1 MSTLVASTGN
11 VTRQFGTFSAEIQMG
26 SGSTVNRDMSVAN
39 LPVITQD
46 FDIQEES
53 EDINEFKVN
62 LSDVT
67 IKIFDGLS
75 EGESL
80 FSYIEALSNSD
91 TIRIK
96 VITTIGNFTGTDV
109 FISSKSACKYD
120 WRSRTVEMTGTA
132 ALRRDVEVTGYS
144 ISSKTSPNGW
154 VAPKDL
160 ITQFLLT
167 QGISPTVKIIGHF
180 FDYDVTD
187 LAVSPAPIGT
197 PKYLVLPST
206 SVDSYNEAQLKF
218 LRLSVIEGAVIG
230 TMMGYAFYV
239 RRNYVEDVSDNY
251 AEISAD
257 DLENFGIEFNARN
270 VRNVDYDFS
279 FTDQTGTARYN
290 PSTQTINSSGA
301 QDLDVTYGAGGY
313 KTVQYDGSDSFD
325 EIDVT
330 LDGYMTQARIDEVG
344 GDSKESY
351 ENALGIVSSYQVTF
365 EIFGVGSLK
374 PYQYIEFQ
382 NDIHPALNGKKVRAS
397 YLEYDLEN
405 DLIKGEGYIIG

>member
-1 MSTLVASTGN
+1 MSTLIASTAN
-11 VTRQFGTFSAEIQMG
+11 VVRQFGIFSAEIQMG
-26 SGSTVNRDMSVAN
+26 SGSVVNRDMSVAN

-62 LSDVT
+62 LSDIT

-120 WRSRTVEMTGTA
+120 WRSRTVEITGTA
-132 ALRRDVEVTGYS
+132 ALRRDVLVTGYS
-144 ISSKTSPNGW
+144 ISSKTSSDGW

-167 QGISPTVKIIGHF
+167 QGISPTIKIIGHF
-180 FDYDVTD
+180 FDYDVTNLNGQPQD
-187 LAVSPAPIGT
+187 N

-206 SVDSYNEAQLKF
+206 SVDTYNEAQLKF
-218 LRLSVIEGAVIG
+218 LRLSVIEAAVIG

-251 AEISAD
+251 AQISAD

-270 VRNVDYDFS
+270 VRNVDYDFN

-290 PSTQTINSSGA
+290 PSTQTINSSGV
-301 QDLDVTYGAGGY
+301 QDLDVAYGAGGY
-313 KTVQYDGSDSFD
+313 KTVQWDGSDSFD
-325 EIDVT
+325 EIDVS
-330 LDGYMTQARIDEVG
+330 LEGYMTQAMINEVG
-344 GDSKESY
+344 GNTKESY

-365 EIFGVGSLK
+365 DIFGVGSLK

>member
-1 MSTLVASTGN
+1 MSTLIASTAN
-11 VTRQFGTFSAEIQMG
+11 VARQFGTFSAEIQMG
-26 SGSTVNRDMSVAN
+26 SGSVVNRDMSVAN

-62 LSDVT
+62 LSDIT

-120 WRSRTVEMTGTA
+120 WRSRTVEITGTA
-132 ALRRDVEVTGYS
+132 ALRRDVLVTGYS
-144 ISSKTSPNGW
+144 ISSKTSSDGW

-167 QGISPTVKIIGHF
+167 QGISPTIKVIGHF
-180 FDYDVTD
+180 FDYDVTQLNGVPQD
-187 LAVSPAPIGT
+187 N

-206 SVDSYNEAQLKF
+206 SVDTYNKAQLKF
-218 LRLSVIEGAVIG
+218 LRLSVIEAAVIG

-270 VRNVDYDFS
+270 VRNVDYDFN

-301 QDLDVTYGAGGY
+301 QDLDVAYGAGGY
-313 KTVQYDGSDSFD
+313 KTVQWDGSDSFD
-325 EIDVT
+325 EIDVS
-330 LDGYMTQARIDEVG
+330 LDGYMTQAMINEVG

-365 EIFGVGSLK
+365 DIFGVGSLK
-374 PYQYIEFQ
+374 PYQYIKFQ

>member
-1 MSTLVASTGN
+1 MSTLIASTAN
-11 VTRQFGTFSAEIQMG
+11 VVRQFGTFSAEIQMG
-26 SGSTVNRDMSVAN
+26 SGSVVNRDMSVAN

-62 LSDVT
+62 LSDIT

-109 FISSKSACKYD
+109 FISGKSACKYD
-120 WRSRTVEMTGTA
+120 WRSRTVEITGTA

-144 ISSKTSPNGW
+144 ISSKTSPDGW

-167 QGISPTVKIIGHF
+167 QGISPTIKIIGHF
-180 FDYDVTD
+180 FDYDVTN
-187 LAVSPAPIGT
+187 LAVSPAPVGT

-270 VRNVDYDFS
+270 VRNVDYDFN

-301 QDLDVTYGAGGY
+301 QDLDVAYGAGGY

-330 LDGYMTQARIDEVG
+330 LDGYMTQARINEVG

-365 EIFGVGSLK
+365 DIFGVGSLK
-374 PYQYIEFQ
+374 PYQYIKFQ

-397 YLEYDLEN
+397 YLEYDLDN

>member
-26 SGSTVNRDMSVAN
+26 SGSTVNRSMSVAN

-53 EDINEFKVN
+53 EDINEFKLN
-62 LSDVT
+62 LSDIT

-75 EGESL
+75 QGESL
-80 FSYIEALSNSD
+80 FSYIESLSNSD

-96 VITTIGNFTGTDV
+96 VVTTIGNFTGTDV

-180 FDYDVTD
+180 FDYDVTN
-187 LAVSPAPIGT
+187 LAVSPAPVGT

-206 SVDSYNEAQLKF
+206 SINTYNSAQLKF

-239 RRNYVEDVSDNY
+239 RRNYVQDVSDNY
-251 AEISAD
+251 AQISAD

-330 LDGYMTQARIDEVG
+330 LDGYMTQARINQVG
-344 GDSKESY
+344 GDSKASY

-365 EIFGVGSLK
+365 DIFGVGSLK

>member
-1 MSTLVASTGN
+1 
-11 VTRQFGTFSAEIQMG
+11 
-26 SGSTVNRDMSVAN
+26 
-39 LPVITQD
+39 
-46 FDIQEES
+46 
-53 EDINEFKVN
+53 
-62 LSDVT
+62 
-67 IKIFDGLS
+67 
-75 EGESL
+75 
-80 FSYIEALSNSD
+80 
-91 TIRIK
+91 
-96 VITTIGNFTGTDV
+96 
-109 FISSKSACKYD
+109 
-120 WRSRTVEMTGTA
+120 
-132 ALRRDVEVTGYS
+132 
-144 ISSKTSPNGW
+144 
-154 VAPKDL
+154 
-160 ITQFLLT
+160 
-167 QGISPTVKIIGHF
+167 
-180 FDYDVTD
+180 
-187 LAVSPAPIGT
+187 
-197 PKYLVLPST
+197 
-206 SVDSYNEAQLKF
+206 
-218 LRLSVIEGAVIG
+218 
-230 TMMGYAFYV
+230 MMGYAFYV

-365 EIFGVGSLK
+365 DIFGVGSLK

>member
-26 SGSTVNRDMSVAN
+26 SGSTVNRDMSVAS

-53 EDINEFKVN
+53 EDINEFKLN
-62 LSDVT
+62 LSDIT

-80 FSYIEALSNSD
+80 FSYIEDLTNSD

-144 ISSKTSPNGW
+144 ISSKTSPDGW

-167 QGISPTVKIIGHF
+167 QGISPTIKIIGHF

-187 LAVSPAPIGT
+187 LAVSPAPVGT

-206 SVDSYNEAQLKF
+206 SISTYNSAQIKF

-279 FTDQTGTARYN
+279 FTDQTGTARYTN
-290 PSTQTINSSGA
+290 SDTINSSGA

-330 LDGYMTQARIDEVG
+330 LDGYMTQARIDE
-344 GDSKESY
+344 
-351 ENALGIVSSYQVTF
+351 
-365 EIFGVGSLK
+365 
-374 PYQYIEFQ
+374 
-382 NDIHPALNGKKVRAS
+382 
-397 YLEYDLEN
+397 
-405 DLIKGEGYIIG
+405 IGR

>member
-80 FSYIEALSNSD
+80 FSYIEDLTNSD

-96 VITTIGNFTGTDV
+96 IITTIGNFTGTDV

-132 ALRRDVEVTGYS
+132 ALRRDVVVTGYD
-144 ISSKTSPNGW
+144 ISSKTSEDGW

-167 QGISPTVKIIGHF
+167 QGISPTVKIVGHF
-180 FDYDVTD
+180 FDYDVTNLNGTPQD
-187 LAVSPAPIGT
+187 T

-206 SVDSYNEAQLKF
+206 SINTYNSAQLKF

-279 FTDQTGTARYN
+279 FTDQTDTARYTN
-290 PSTQTINSSGA
+290 SDTINSSGA

-313 KTVQYDGSDSFD
+313 KTVEWDGLDSFD

-365 EIFGVGSLK
+365 DIFGVGSLK
-374 PYQYIEFQ
+374 PYQYIKFQ